1 MPRYLTPS
9 ATRLALLDISK
20 SLEPPALAINHAPM
34 YARFLDDLCALL
46 ASAANHL
53 GAERLDQIR
62 QAILAAYKLG
72 YLHGEV
78 VDLTTPEGRDL
89 PDDTE
94 VVDLTAQARPPDDP
108 RPAA

>member
-1 MPRYLTPS
+1 
-9 ATRLALLDISK
+9 
-20 SLEPPALAINHAPM
+20 M

-53 GAERLDQIR
+53 GAERLDKIR

-78 VDLTTPEGRDL
+78 VDLTAPEGRDQ

-94 VVDLTAQARPPDDP
+94 VVDLMAQAPPEDP
-108 RPAA
+108 PPAA